1 MVYYDVEVRI
11 PKNCRLL
18 GDDEKSVYETIHL
31 NSSCESGDEIFI
43 GIAIDEYKMHPS
55 KLYFLYHPS
64 SKVFTDEEVKEYYI
78 NAPVEKNFSIGA
90 NLVIR
95 NIISKLSIDTFINK
109 AFGTSAEVLTCVI
122 EQLILSREFTT
133 YYFNNYIN
141 RHFTRLIG
149 SLTSDR
155 LSSILELAL
164 QPMNIR
170 KFLGLWYKE
179 RINSLDDN
187 KCIDIYFDSNN
198 FNISSINKRYEKYGH
213 PLGDKLYPKA
223 NIVYFMDNKYS
234 MPFNYEFYY
243 GSSDD
248 ITQTKSV
255 IKSLK
260 EISPDLKGRFVF
272 DNGYFSAENI
282 HYLETNKIN
291 FVMMGGFNKKF
302 NYLSY
307 NYSRIIIMASQNLIS
322 DNIYGKK
329 FKGRVVDNDDTEYY
343 IYLFYNDKF
352 SSIQSKELLELL
364 KVAKND
370 IVGKIDY
377 DNSITNTYG
386 KYLKIK
392 YEEVKTERG
401 VQKRI
406 IKADL
411 DYASIEQYK
420 DMIGFF
426 WAFSTTDEPMQNVL
440 SLCFKRDEIE
450 KSLLYSKEIPDSNE
464 IYSDDIRLFNEKTF
478 MSFLSLI
485 VETEVKNMYKDY
497 LCKYIGGSVR
507 SLLNELE
514 NVEVVFE
521 NNKYILKRPLNSR
534 QKYLLDFVGITEEDI
549 LTSANSH
556 AYRFEMND

>member
-95 NIISKLSIDTFINK
+95 SIISKLSIDTFINK

-141 RHFTRLIG
+141 RHFTKLIG

-213 PLGDKLYPKA
+213 PLGDKLHPKA

-307 NYSRIIIMASQNLIS
+307 NYSRIIIMASQNLIG

-364 KVAKND
+364 KVARND

-377 DNSITNTYG
+377 DNNITNTYG